1 MKKFVLSEVMV
12 YIERIVN
19 KDKISIVKE
28 IKNVEIFLK
37 EIKRNMIKF
46 FNLKNSFRGIFK
58 LFFFDKICSKKY
70 DLIERKILFMLCL
83 ESDVLVIIFLILCFE
98 NDIEMLIIWS
108 NINLIIFGIFKS
120 ELWRKMF
127 SILKK

>member
-120 ELWRKMF
+120 ELWMKMF

>member
-1 MKKFVLSEVMV
+1 
-12 YIERIVN
+12 
-19 KDKISIVKE
+19 
-28 IKNVEIFLK
+28 
-37 EIKRNMIKF
+37 MIKF

-120 ELWRKMF
+120 ELWMKMF
-127 SILKK
+127 SILKKWILFVLSYSIMDGGI

>member
-37 EIKRNMIKF
+37 DIKRNMIKF

-108 NINLIIFGIFKS
+108 IINLIIFGIFKS
-120 ELWRKMF
+120 ELWMKMF

>member
-46 FNLKNSFRGIFK
+46 FNLKNSLRGIFK

-108 NINLIIFGIFKS
+108 IINLIIFGIFKS

>member
-108 NINLIIFGIFKS
+108 IINLIIFGIFKS
-120 ELWRKMF
+120 ELWMKMF

>member
-19 KDKISIVKE
+19 KDKISIVEE
-28 IKNVEIFLK
+28 IKNVDIFLK

-120 ELWRKMF
+120 ELWMKMF

>member
-28 IKNVEIFLK
+28 TKNVEIFLK
-37 EIKRNMIKF
+37 EIKRNMTKF

-120 ELWRKMF
+120 ELWMKMF

>member
-58 LFFFDKICSKKY
+58 LFFFDKIFSKKY

-108 NINLIIFGIFKS
+108 IINLIIFGIFKS
-120 ELWRKMF
+120 ELWMKMF

>member
-37 EIKRNMIKF
+37 DIKRNMIKF

-70 DLIERKILFMLCL
+70 DLIERKILFMLFL
-83 ESDVLVIIFLILCFE
+83 ESDVFVIIFLILCFE

-108 NINLIIFGIFKS
+108 IINLIIFGIFKS
-120 ELWRKMF
+120 ELWMKMF